1 MDMNSEILSLK
12 KEILTLK
19 EDLNQREQYVRN
31 WSVRINNLTV
41 PRESLKRLKTV
52 GACMLEAYTRI
63 IKPVLMKA
71 IPDVQDPEWGPVTVP
86 PLHQLLENAHFLG
99 KANRCKESNVLLPRT
114 VIVRFRSRY
123 WRNLFLMN
131 KRKHIPSPTEQEK
144 NLKIDNFYVAP
155 DLTKMNHAY
164 LLKLKSDPEVKAAW
178 TLDSK
183 FVFVLRSSPDK
194 KHYIKNTL
202 IPVQEVIKSALS
214 IQQDPVPPTPTTSV
228 RSTTPT
234 PTPTPTYSQM
244 GARPKTRA
252 SAQPQKCAFKAGSRK
267 SAKKSKKKQNMSRGN
282 ESIIESHDEVM
293 NKTTDLLNNIHLQQL
308 PTDKDLQRNLFQEI
322 NFK

>member
-1 MDMNSEILSLK
+1 MNSEILSLK

-155 DLTKMNHAY
+155 DLTKMNHEY
-164 LLKLKSDPEVKAAW
+164 LLKLKSDPEVKSAW

-183 FVFVLRSSPDK
+183 FVFILKSHPNT
-194 KHYIKNTL
+194 KHFIKNTST
-202 IPVQEVIKSALS
+202 PVQEVIRSALS
-214 IQQDPVPPTPTTSV
+214 RQQDPVPPTPTTSV
-228 RSTTPT
+228 GISTPT
-234 PTPTPTYSQM
+234 PTPTPSFSQM

-252 SAQPQKCAFKAGSRK
+252 STQPQKCVFKAGTRK
-267 SAKKSKKKQNMSRGN
+267 SAKKNKKKQKLNTAQ
-282 ESIIESHDEVM
+282 ESLSESHNDVI
-293 NKTTDLLNNIHLQQL
+293 NLTTDLLNNIQLHQL
-308 PTDKDLQRNLFQEI
+308 PTDNDLKRTLFQEK
-322 NFK
+322 NFN

>member
-1 MDMNSEILSLK
+1 
-12 KEILTLK
+12 
-19 EDLNQREQYVRN
+19 
-31 WSVRINNLTV
+31 
-41 PRESLKRLKTV
+41 
-52 GACMLEAYTRI
+52 
-63 IKPVLMKA
+63 
-71 IPDVQDPEWGPVTVP
+71 
-86 PLHQLLENAHFLG
+86 
-99 KANRCKESNVLLPRT
+99 
-114 VIVRFRSRY
+114 
-123 WRNLFLMN
+123 MN
-131 KRKHIPSPTEQEK
+131 KRKHIASPTEQEK

-282 ESIIESHDEVM
+282 ESIIESHDEVI